1 MNIIRKTISNTGRHR
16 IYFLGIKIASFV
28 PKTDKKQ
35 NSTGGKDE
43 KYQAGANNVRTVTPK
58 RTPKEIFEYLLKY
71 AKYTENVPEVKTSD
85 KFKDCIWQLW
95 LQGEENAPE
104 LVKKCLKSVKKHANG
119 RRVIVLDE
127 ETVKDYID
135 VDSVIY
141 EKYKQGLII
150 PAHFADYVRLELL
163 AKYGGTWVDSTIMF
177 TDPLP
182 EEIIN
187 QDFFMFKTPAG
198 MFLNNA
204 PVTIDI
210 LNIIGG
216 SWGGSV
222 KMGYHL
228 TSNWFI
234 HSSAGNAITIT
245 LLHLFKQSLKEE
257 EKLPDYFTF
266 HYLFTIAV
274 LYNDKC
280 RNIYN
285 KMTVRANIY
294 PFYFLF
300 MRWSKYTEQLWN
312 EIKSYSTLH
321 KLDYKTQIPPPDT
334 LWGHVL
340 ANDINFN

>member
-1 MNIIRKTISNTGRHR
+1 M
-16 IYFLGIKIASFV
+16 

-163 AKYGGTWVDSTIMF
+163 AKYGGTWVDATILF
-177 TDPLP
+177 TENLP
-182 EEIIN
+182 SKILNEP
-187 QDFFMFKTPAG
+187 FFMFKTPAG
-198 MFLNNA
+198 MYLNQLPLYENILH
-204 PVTIDI
+204 TISW
-210 LNIIGG
+210 NGG
-216 SWGGSV
+216 V
-222 KMGYHL
+222 KMPYHL

-234 HSSAGNAITIT
+234 HSNAGHIITIT
-245 LLHLFKQSLKEE
+245 LLNILKKCFIEE

-274 LYNDKC
+274 FKNEAC
-280 RNIYN
+280 RKAYN
-285 KMTVRANIY
+285 KMPSYTHIY
-294 PFYFLF
+294 PVY
-300 MRWSKYTEQLWN
+300 MQWREDWKYCKDLWK
-312 EIKSYSTLH
+312 EIIQNSTLH
-321 KLDYKTQIPPPDT
+321 KLNHGHIPTPDT
-334 LWGHVL
+334 ILEYAMHNEL
-340 ANDINFN
+340 